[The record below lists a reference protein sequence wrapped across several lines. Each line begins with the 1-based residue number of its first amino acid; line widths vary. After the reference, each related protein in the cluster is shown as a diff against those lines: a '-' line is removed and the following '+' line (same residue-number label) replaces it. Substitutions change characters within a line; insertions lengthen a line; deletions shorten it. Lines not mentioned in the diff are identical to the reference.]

1 MSGSNPKSK
10 VNLMKKRLIFLLCA
24 LCLGTAALA
33 QNYYTIMIG
42 TFLDAKPQDFDPIR
56 PLGLVYAYPTNGNL
70 SQVYLGGFDDKAKAE
85 EVAQNLKQRGYAN
98 ASVQERRLSDGKTV
112 TVIQMATRVISKEIE
127 WEEFEKIGNLY
138 AILNGD
144 RVKIMTG
151 LYANVNEAK
160 QELAKVRNSGYSDAF
175 VKNVNSNLLVKIGE
189 FETGIKKALIPL
201 SFDQQSTQGRIV
213 TQPDNRPRTNN
224 SNIPDDVPTGY
235 DNSAVT
241 ARSPVAARTANV
253 NIPEAPT
260 SKKMSMPDIRV
271 KVKRRSVLE
280 LQKILKAEKAYTS
293 SLDGYYGKGTEAAY
307 DEVMATNRELQ
318 KYLHLAETMEGTKES
333 GAGNSLQRAINNL
346 PTEASAP
353 TTIESSSAPV
363 AKAYQAYLLYNT
375 LGPSNEVNN
384 LMNSAIKGA
393 YSGKKLQNQPP
404 FDYNATYAYQDL
416 GQMIQHLFY
425 IHAAP
430 GNNYA
435 VPCWLYDRHP
445 RETAKAQAA
454 FAGYDNNDLKLQA
467 CDQFLDWP
475 EIKVLQ
481 AIAADMNTDSKVNT
495 GRLSADAS
503 KRAHLFTSPQALN
516 ASEAKTIESWNTDLW
531 NNLNAWSSRDPIHQR
546 VVVALKVAY
555 FQSQVRL
562 EDYFMDQ
569 GFSADESKG
578 LALATLETLVGYY
591 LDRFV

>member
-1 MSGSNPKSK
+1 
-10 VNLMKKRLIFLLCA
+10 MKKRLLFLLCT
-24 LCLGTAALA
+24 LCWSTFSIA
-33 QNYYTIMIG
+33 QNYYTIMVG
-42 TFLDAKPQDFDPIR
+42 TFLDAKSQDFDPIR
-56 PLGLVYAYPTNGNL
+56 PLGLVYAYPANGNL
-70 SQVYLGGFDDKAKAE
+70 SQVYLGGFDDKAEAE
-85 EVAQNLKQRGYAN
+85 KVAQNLKQRGYAN

-112 TVIQMATRVISKEIE
+112 TVIQMATRMITKEIE
-127 WEEFEKIGNLY
+127 WEKFEEIGNLY

-144 RVKIMTG
+144 RVKVMTG
-151 LYANVNEAK
+151 IYANVNEAK
-160 QELAKVRNSGYSDAF
+160 QALDQIRKSGYSDAF

-201 SFDQQSTQGRIV
+201 SFDQNTPQDRIA
-213 TQPDNRPRTNN
+213 TQPKN
-224 SNIPDDVPTGY
+224 SNIPDDVPMGY
-235 DNSAVT
+235 DNSQVT
-241 ARSPVAARTANV
+241 ARSPLAAQTANV
-253 NIPEAPT
+253 N
-260 SKKMSMPDIRV
+260 MPDVTTSQKMTMPEIRV
-271 KVKRRSVLE
+271 KIKRRSVLE

-293 SLDGYYGKGTEAAY
+293 SLDGYYGKGTESAY
-307 DEVMATNRELQ
+307 EEVMASNRELQ
-318 KYLHLAETMEGTKES
+318 KYLHLAETMEGPTET
-333 GAGNSLQRAINNL
+333 GAGNNLQKAINHL
-346 PTEASAP
+346 PSDPTAP
-353 TTIESSSAPV
+353 TVVENSQAPV
-363 AKAYQAYLLYNT
+363 AKAYQAYLLYST
-375 LGPSNEVNN
+375 LGASNEVNN
-384 LMNSAIKGA
+384 LMNGAIKSA

-416 GQMIQHLFY
+416 SQLIQHLFY

-430 GNNYA
+430 GNTYA

-481 AIAADMNTDSKVNT
+481 AIAADLNTDSKVNT
-495 GRLSADAS
+495 SRLSADAS

-516 ASEAKTIESWNTDLW
+516 ASEMKIIESWNTALW
-531 NNLNAWSSRDPIHQR
+531 NNLNSWSNRDPIHQR

-569 GFSADESKG
+569 GFNADDSKG